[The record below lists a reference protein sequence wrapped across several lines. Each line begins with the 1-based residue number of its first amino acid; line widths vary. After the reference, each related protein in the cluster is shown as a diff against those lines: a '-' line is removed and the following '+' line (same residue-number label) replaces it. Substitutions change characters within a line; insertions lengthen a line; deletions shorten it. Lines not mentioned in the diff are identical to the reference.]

1 MRRLIIAGN
10 WKMNKTLSEAVELAK
25 GLRRKLYDVSHIDI
39 VLCPPFTALY
49 EVNKIIKGSNIDS
62 GAQNMYWERDGAWTG
77 EVSPDMIKDAGAR
90 FVIIGHSERRTL
102 FGETDDMVN
111 RKARAA
117 IRCGLIPIICAGESL
132 NEREKGET
140 FKVIEKQMK
149 KGLSGISKEDI
160 VKIVIAYE
168 PVWAIGTGRTATPEQ
183 AQEVHLFIRK
193 LISDMYNEEVSGLIR
208 IQYGGSVKPDN
219 IKDLMKEKDIDGAL
233 VGGASLKLESFVQIV
248 RGGV

>member
-62 GAQNMYWERDGAWTG
+62 GAQNMYCERDGAWTG

-102 FGETDDMVN
+102 FG
-111 RKARAA
+111 
-117 IRCGLIPIICAGESL
+117 
-132 NEREKGET
+132 
-140 FKVIEKQMK
+140 
-149 KGLSGISKEDI
+149 
-160 VKIVIAYE
+160 
-168 PVWAIGTGRTATPEQ
+168 
-183 AQEVHLFIRK
+183 
-193 LISDMYNEEVSGLIR
+193 
-208 IQYGGSVKPDN
+208 
-219 IKDLMKEKDIDGAL
+219 
-233 VGGASLKLESFVQIV
+233 
-248 RGGV
+248 

>member
-1 MRRLIIAGN
+1 
-10 WKMNKTLSEAVELAK
+10 
-25 GLRRKLYDVSHIDI
+25 
-39 VLCPPFTALY
+39 
-49 EVNKIIKGSNIDS
+49 
-62 GAQNMYWERDGAWTG
+62 
-77 EVSPDMIKDAGAR
+77 
-90 FVIIGHSERRTL
+90 
-102 FGETDDMVN
+102 MVN

-132 NEREKGET
+132 NERVKDET